1 MLRKRLLLPWGG
13 SGEAES
19 NCSFRRRLPILSVQE
34 SGDWQ
39 LHKARGCHM
48 PPLFISKLVLK
59 TKTPKQRT
67 AALNVGQEVINWS
80 QRR

>member
-1 MLRKRLLLPWGG
+1 MVKLSQSVALGG
-13 SGEAES
+13 D
-19 NCSFRRRLPILSVQE
+19 CQSVQE
-34 SGDWQ
+34 SGDQQ

-48 PPLFISKLVLK
+48 PLLFIRKLVLK

-80 QRR
+80 QRH